1 MKGAKSAT
9 FNLFTTIWKQTKK
22 PLSVSMYWTNY
33 LFSTDKDE
41 DSQANF
47 NDSTE
52 SAGLPVLEG
61 SKEVKL
67 SANECEQDDTA
78 GEPFQSGVQCADEQS
93 SQPEQEPESEEP
105 SQGTEKPCSATV

>member
-1 MKGAKSAT
+1 M
-9 FNLFTTIWKQTKK
+9 
-22 PLSVSMYWTNY
+22 
-33 LFSTDKDE
+33 TDKDE

-52 SAGLPVLEG
+52 SASLPVLED

-78 GEPFQSGVQCADEQS
+78 GETFQSGVQYADEQS
-93 SQPEQEPESEEP
+93 SQPEAEQEPESEEP